1 MFQPDKKRG
10 SVAYFIHNSLI
21 MSPTKFA
28 SAFLLPLLAGAAQLP
43 ELRTE
48 PIGGGSVFFVKNTST
63 QPLTA
68 YLIELVG
75 YPGSSYSLWQDEIT
89 GEPIAPGAEKRIQV
103 TNMTAGA
110 VPDYMKLTAA
120 IFADGST
127 TGIPEKVSQFVERR
141 RFVLETTR
149 ELIRRIEKGA
159 TKTEL
164 NQWADSLQPAGKV
177 KPNSQP
183 VINQAAARGLVSEIA
198 AKMDTRSAEEIL
210 AGLRASEKALTASK
224 PALH

>member
-1 MFQPDKKRG
+1 MSVKKI
-10 SVAYFIHNSLI
+10 ATAL
-21 MSPTKFA
+21 
-28 SAFLLPLLAGAAQLP
+28 LLPLLATAAQLP

-48 PIGGGSVFFVKNTST
+48 PIGGGSVFFVKNTSSV
-63 QPLTA
+63 PLTA

-75 YPGSSYSLWQDEIT
+75 YPGSAYSLWQDEIST
-89 GEPIAPGAEKRIQV
+89 KPIAPGGEKRIQV

-127 TGIPEKVSQFVERR
+127 AGVPEKVAQFVERR

-159 TKTEL
+159 TKAGLT
-164 NQWADSLQPAGKV
+164 QWADSLQPVGKV
-177 KPNSQP
+177 KSNSQP
-183 VINQAAARGLVSEIA
+183 AINQAAARSLVSETA
-198 AKMDTRSAEEIL
+198 ANLDAHSLER
-210 AGLRASEKALTASK
+210 LRASEKALAASK
-224 PALH
+224 PAL